1 MSLIDAATGGC
12 ADGLHPGGRN
22 ENMGAESVL
31 SYLLAL
37 AELRRLSQ
45 VTAVPETVAKS
56 ARRTVN
62 A

>member
-1 MSLIDAATGGC
+1 
-12 ADGLHPGGRN
+12 
-22 ENMGAESVL
+22 L

-45 VTAVPETVAKS
+45 VTAVPE
-56 ARRTVN
+56 RRTAN